1 VVRIII
7 VLIAAGVAACA
18 QTTDPAYAP
27 LEKAYA
33 ALRANRF
40 DEAVASFQRAI
51 ALAPQR
57 AAIRKD
63 LAYALLKIGENEAAR
78 DQFAEAM
85 RLDPADQH
93 VALEYA
99 FLCYETKQQ
108 PVARRVFDR
117 IRKTGN
123 TTAEEAFQ
131 NIDRPLADGIARW
144 RKALEMSPGNFSAH
158 EELARLAEQR
168 DELAL
173 AADHYEKAWRIKP
186 EERALLLDLGRVW
199 KALGRSED
207 AMSAL
212 LAASRS
218 AQPRVAERARE
229 LLPSRYPYVY
239 EFQNAITLDPNN
251 VDLRRELAYLHLEMD
266 HKTEAE
272 DQFRAIH
279 QLAPN
284 DLLST
289 AQLGFL
295 LLKRRDIARAQPLL
309 EQVLKG
315 ADDELADRVRTAL
328 NIPQTLRKRGESTHR
343 VSDEAKIMAEK
354 SLKAGYLKDAL
365 KYLTVAQEA
374 DPLDFAV
381 MLKLGWTYN
390 NLHEDKNAVH
400 WFGLA
405 SKSPDPAI
413 ATEATKAYNNLKPSF
428 QRFRFTAW
436 LYPFYSSRWKDAFGY
451 AQMKEEIKLG
461 SLPLRAYLSVRFV
474 GDVRGKI
481 GPSTSDPYPAYLS
494 ESSAIFGVGLATAT
508 FRGLTG
514 WAEAGESVKYLTSR
528 SDVGAAIPDYRG
540 GLSYAKALGHPMG
553 SHGLFAET
561 NDDGVFV
568 SRFQNDML
576 LYSQN
581 RVGYTIAPAE
591 DFLGGLR
598 AQVYWNVN
606 VTADREHQYWANYVE
621 TGPGLRFRSAN
632 MPRSLLFS
640 VNVLRGAYLV
650 NAGNPRR
657 PNFFDYRV
665 GFWYAFT
672 R

>member
-1 VVRIII
+1 MVRIII
-7 VLIAAGVAACA
+7 VLIAAGIAACA

-108 PVARRVFDR
+108 AVARRVFDR

-123 TTAEEAFQ
+123 STAEEAFQ

-212 LAASRS
+212 LAASRG

-239 EFQNAITLDPNN
+239 EFQNAITLDPKN

-295 LLKRRDIARAQPLL
+295 LLKRRDITRAQPLL

-315 ADDELADRVRTAL
+315 ADDELADRVRSAL
-328 NIPQTLRKRGESTHR
+328 NMPQTLRRRGESPHR
-343 VSDEAKIMAEK
+343 VSDEAKTMAEK
-354 SLKAGYLKDAL
+354 SLQAGYLKDAL

-436 LYPFYSSRWKDAFGY
+436 LYPFYSSRWQDAFGY

-494 ESSAIFGVGLATAT
+494 ESAAIFGVGLATAT

-514 WAEAGESVKYLTSR
+514 WVEAGESVKYLTSR

-540 GLSYAKALGHPMG
+540 GLSYAKSLGHQMG

-581 RVGYTIAPAE
+581 RVGYTIE
-591 DFLGGLR
+591 IGR
-598 AQVYWNVN
+598 ASC
-606 VTADREHQYWANYVE
+606 RE
-621 TGPGLRFRSAN
+621 
-632 MPRSLLFS
+632 
-640 VNVLRGAYLV
+640 
-650 NAGNPRR
+650 
-657 PNFFDYRV
+657 RV
-665 GFWYAFT
+665 
-672 R
+672 